1 MNFIIIMCDT
11 MRADHLG
18 CYGNDWIKTPNLDA
32 FAKQS
37 TVFERAYCASWPTI
51 PNRTDLFTGRF
62 GEPLHPWR
70 PLSWEAITLPE
81 IMRES
86 GYVSHLIH
94 DTPHLVNYGF
104 GFDRPFHSW
113 WMIRGNE
120 VDRFN
125 SDHGVYKLDF
135 AESKTRRDISD
146 TYHGQYLRNI
156 INRRT
161 EKDYFAPMVMS
172 AGMDWLDRNYRHDK
186 FFLWIDSFDPHEPWD
201 PPQHYVDL
209 YDPGFKGDVPTNF
222 FNVPNITPRE
232 LKQIRARYAGEV
244 TMVDKWVGLLLEKLD
259 GLGIADDTF
268 VLVTSDHGTG
278 LGDHGAIQK
287 TTPTYEEVGRIVW
300 LMKLPKGLGSGKRI
314 KALVQPPDLMPT
326 VLELSGLKVPDFV
339 QGSSLLPL
347 VNGDARKIRDFAVTG
362 PAGQLTKTT
371 NLTVST
377 SRWALHH
384 TPTRDKWR
392 LFDLNADPLQK
403 KNVLSKNKG
412 AAERLH
418 KQLLKWL
425 AEHEC
430 PEWLLE
436 AYEKCEERQAPSMSS
451 EDLGKQKRMLNTNN
465 FFRGEVEYAE

>member
-11 MRADHLG
+11 MRPDHLG
-18 CYGNDWIKTPNLDA
+18 CYGNDWINTPYLDA
-32 FAKQS
+32 FAREC
-37 TVFERAYCASWPTI
+37 TVFERAYCGSWPTI

-81 IMRES
+81 IMRGN

-125 SDHGVYKLDF
+125 SDHGVWKLGF
-135 AESKTRRDISD
+135 AEEKTRADISA

-172 AGMDWLDRNYRHDK
+172 AAIDWLDRNYRHEK

-244 TMVDKWVGLLLEKLD
+244 TMVDKWVGHLLEKLD
-259 GLGIADDTF
+259 DLGIADDTV
-268 VLVTSDHGTG
+268 VLVISDHGTG
-278 LGDHGAIQK
+278 LGDHGPIQK
-287 TTPTYEEVGRIVW
+287 TTPTFEEVGRIVW
-300 LMKLPKGLGSGKRI
+300 LMRLPKGRGSGKRI

-326 VLELSGLKVPDFV
+326 VLDLAGLETPDFV
-339 QGSSLLPL
+339 QGSSLVPL
-347 VNGDARKIRDFAVTG
+347 IKGEKRKVRDLAVTG
-362 PAGQLTKTT
+362 PAGQMRSTT
-371 NLTVST
+371 NLTVT
-377 SRWALHH
+377 TDRWAFFH
-384 TPTRDKWR
+384 TPTRNKWR
-392 LFDLNADPLQK
+392 LYDLKADPLQK
-403 KNVLSKNKG
+403 KNVLSQHKDV
-412 AAERLH
+412 AEKLH
-418 KQLLKWL
+418 KRLLKWL
-425 AEHEC
+425 EQHEC
-430 PEWLLE
+430 PEWLLD
-436 AYEKCEERQAPSMSS
+436 ASAKCEERKAPSVSS
-451 EDLGKQKRMLNTNN
+451 EDMGKQKRALNTGN
-465 FFRGEVEYAE
+465 FFRGDLEYAD

>member
-326 VLELSGLKVPDFV
+326 VLDLAGLKTPDFV

-347 VNGDARKIRDFAVTG
+347 INGDARKIRDFAVTG

-371 NLTVST
+371 NLTVT
-377 SRWALHH
+377 TGRWALHH

-392 LFDLNADPLQK
+392 LFDLKADPLQK
-403 KNVLSKNKG
+403 KNVLAKNKG
-412 AAERLH
+412 VAERLH

-430 PEWLLE
+430 PDWLLE